1 MDVGTISNSGMILIE
16 FELAYGS
23 LIIEDLE
30 KRKNSSYLLSG
41 AYYNAGY
48 PSISESGAIL
58 NTNMTTTST
67 SLNIQT
73 VNGSS
78 TTLSKFPPTG
88 YIRIGKEVISYTGKT
103 ATSLTGIIRS
113 VNGVAE
119 THSIGDYL
127 RTTN

>member
-1 MDVGTISNSGMILIE
+1 
-16 FELAYGS
+16 
-23 LIIEDLE
+23 
-30 KRKNSSYLLSG
+30 
-41 AYYNAGY
+41 
-48 PSISESGAIL
+48 
-58 NTNMTTTST
+58 MTTTST

-88 YIRIGKEVISYTGKT
+88 YIRIGKEVISYTGKST
-103 ATSLTGIIRS
+103 VSLTGIIRS
-113 VNGVAE
+113 VNGVVE